1 MAALSE
7 FFLATTIDFKARA
20 SIFDSVAGKGKK
32 SKDNAAGVLK
42 EKVCR

>member
-7 FFLATTIDFKARA
+7 LFFLATTDFKALA